1 MTVRY
6 EACSSCF
13 KRKTLWPHFSQK
25 DVQYYIIF
33 SRFLQKTGPV
43 ISLETNMNDLFFCFF
58 SRKEPLASGLAFVR
72 TGTEAVLPIRR
83 SKRQAFSLGTS
94 KPRGVEECGSGPS
107 PSSPSPAPS
116 HGAATYS
123 EQGRGGQGGRGTAK
137 VHLYTV

>member
-1 MTVRY
+1 
-6 EACSSCF
+6 
-13 KRKTLWPHFSQK
+13 
-25 DVQYYIIF
+25 
-33 SRFLQKTGPV
+33 
-43 ISLETNMNDLFFCFF
+43 MNDLFVFF

-107 PSSPSPAPS
+107 PAPS

-123 EQGRGGQGGRGTAK
+123 EQGKGGWTVGAGGDCKGTL
-137 VHLYTV
+137 V